1 MSTDESPSIRCSCKT
16 SLLSSSPRPSPRQ
29 TSAGCRLPRLHRF
42 WGGVLDGSS
51 RTPSLS
57 PSSVSRCIPSSART
71 VASPVNPPDLP
82 APGGRSLSSSIPS
95 IAALLSRPER
105 AEGAVLAVREI
116 FALLVGAAH
125 VPIAGSDGLD
135 PMCVEELLDLPL
147 DLWARCHIGC
157 DPSLEDRLG
166 VRRDDHPGS
175 DLGRG
180 LVVRAVESH
189 CANGVLR
196 ALLWLAVR
204 VGDRGRRSGLSSCDL
219 LRKTTVLILP
229 PAPTRT
235 RIVAGDSVAI
245 YSSPPT

>member
-1 MSTDESPSIRCSCKT
+1 MARTTNPCPSSTPISIRPEALT
-16 SLLSSSPRPSPRQ
+16 QRP
-29 TSAGCRLPRLHRF
+29 
-42 WGGVLDGSS
+42 
-51 RTPSLS
+51 TP
-57 PSSVSRCIPSSART
+57 C
-71 VASPVNPPDLP
+71 
-82 APGGRSLSSSIPS
+82 SSIP
-95 IAALLSRPER
+95 AVTALLSRPER

-204 VGDRGRRSGLSSCDL
+204 VGDRGRRSGLSGCDL
-219 LRKTTVLILP
+219 LRQTTMLILL
-229 PAPTRT
+229 PASTGT
-235 RIVAGDSVAI
+235 RIVAGESTMVHIVPQTSCLTFLI
-245 YSSPPT
+245 YPSLSKQAA